1 MYDGLLAQLDP
12 GIVSRDEPMKSHTT
26 FRIGGPADVLV
37 TPRNIQELKT
47 ALKFC
52 RDHDLPVF
60 VFGAGS
66 NLLVGDRGIRGI
78 AIKIGPFMEQVRVEN
93 NRLYAQAGIGL
104 GNLARQAATLCLS
117 GLEFAEGIP
126 GSLGGAVVM
135 NAGAYG
141 GEMSQIVAS
150 VEAISPAGEERTFQ
164 AAEIQFGY
172 RESIFQHNGYLVTA
186 ACLEM
191 HQGESKAINQK
202 MLEYAKSRR
211 SKQPLE
217 FPSAGSVFRRPP
229 GYFVGPMLET
239 LGLKGYR
246 IGGAEVSQ
254 KHAGFII
261 NTGQATARDVL
272 DLIAHV
278 KRMARV
284 KLGVTLETEIRVIG
298 DL

>member
-1 MYDGLLAQLDP
+1 MYDGLLTQLDP
-12 GIVSRDEPMKSHTT
+12 GIVSLGEPMRSHTT

-37 TPRNIQELKT
+37 TPRNIKELKT

-66 NLLVGDRGIRGI
+66 NLLVGDRGIRGVT
-78 AIKIGPFMEQVRVEN
+78 IKIGTFWDQVQVEN
-93 NRLYAQAGIGL
+93 NRLYAQAGVCL
-104 GNLARQAATLCLS
+104 GDLARQAASLCLS

-141 GEMSQIVAS
+141 GEMSQIVTC
-150 VEAISPAGEERTFQ
+150 VEAISPVGEERTFQ

-172 RESIFQHNGYLVTA
+172 RRSIFQQNGYLVTA
-186 ACLEM
+186 AYLEL
-191 HQGESKAINQK
+191 HPGESSTINQT
-202 MLEYAKSRR
+202 MLEYATTRR

-229 GYFVGPMLET
+229 GYFVGPMLEQ
-239 LGLKGYR
+239 LGLKGFK
-246 IGGAEVSQ
+246 IGGAEVSR
-254 KHAGFII
+254 KHAGFIV
-261 NTGQATARDVL
+261 NTGHATARDVL
-272 DLIAHV
+272 ALIAHV
-278 KRMARV
+278 KRVVKA
-284 KLGVTLETEIRVIG
+284 KLGVELETEIRVIG

>member
-1 MYDGLLAQLDP
+1 MYDRLLAQLDP
-12 GIVSRDEPMKSHTT
+12 GIVSRDEPMQSHTT

-37 TPRNIQELKT
+37 TPSNIQELKT

-66 NLLVGDRGIRGI
+66 NLLVGDRGIRGVT
-78 AIKIGPFMEQVRVEN
+78 IKIGTFLNQVRVEN
-93 NRLYAQAGIGL
+93 NRIYAQAGVGL
-104 GNLARQAATLCLS
+104 GNLARQAALLSLS

-141 GEMSQIVAS
+141 GEMSQIVTA
-150 VEAISPAGEERTFQ
+150 VEAVSPTGEERTFQ
-164 AAEIQFGY
+164 AAEIGFGY

-186 ACLEM
+186 AYLEL
-191 HQGESKAINQK
+191 HPGERSTINQT
-202 MLEYAKSRR
+202 MLEYAKNRR
-211 SKQPLE
+211 AKQPLE

-229 GYFVGPMLET
+229 GYFVGPMLEQ

-261 NTGQATARDVL
+261 NTGSATARDVL

-278 KRMARV
+278 KRVA
-284 KLGVTLETEIRVIG
+284 KENLGVELETEIRVIG